1 MYFGFVKLHLQFFC
15 SWGRWE
21 EIRHSSGLRKNYSV
35 EATEDALRLTL
46 LYCVNTYRGD
56 EKLRTFIWELIT
68 PSEYAD
74 NQALSSRKKN
84 KRGKSNAMQSI
95 EWIAD
100 EKYDMDRNLDKNY
113 RKHLDRHNNKI
124 LLRVKLLHTIAND
137 ILGAGVIDK
146 LQSRSRPLK

>member
-1 MYFGFVKLHLQFFC
+1 
-15 SWGRWE
+15 
-21 EIRHSSGLRKNYSV
+21 
-35 EATEDALRLTL
+35 
-46 LYCVNTYRGD
+46 
-56 EKLRTFIWELIT
+56 
-68 PSEYAD
+68 
-74 NQALSSRKKN
+74 
-84 KRGKSNAMQSI
+84 MQSI

>member
-1 MYFGFVKLHLQFFC
+1 
-15 SWGRWE
+15 
-21 EIRHSSGLRKNYSV
+21 
-35 EATEDALRLTL
+35 
-46 LYCVNTYRGD
+46 
-56 EKLRTFIWELIT
+56 
-68 PSEYAD
+68 
-74 NQALSSRKKN
+74 
-84 KRGKSNAMQSI
+84 MQSI

-100 EKYDMDRNLDKNY
+100 EKYDMNKNLDKNY

>member
-1 MYFGFVKLHLQFFC
+1 
-15 SWGRWE
+15 
-21 EIRHSSGLRKNYSV
+21 
-35 EATEDALRLTL
+35 
-46 LYCVNTYRGD
+46 
-56 EKLRTFIWELIT
+56 
-68 PSEYAD
+68 
-74 NQALSSRKKN
+74 
-84 KRGKSNAMQSI
+84 MQSI

-137 ILGAGVIDK
+137 ILGAGVVDK